1 MSAFRSAIPSD
12 ICNVDGLVAVV
23 TGGGSGIGLIMATAL
38 ENNGATVY
46 IIGRRMHLLEK
57 AATENNK
64 FNKIIPVQGD
74 LTDRDSLLSVVE
86 IVRSKQG
93 HIDLLVNNAGIAK
106 NLYSHP
112 LPSPSENEADRPPTP
127 PQTEVSSPPAS
138 PTASIHIPSIKKFQS
153 SLWDT
158 GSPDDFAQV
167 FATNVTAPYYTTV
180 AFLDLLHQ
188 GNIRK
193 QIQART
199 HGDTSDFSRPPYHS
213 SQVLTVSSSGAFRLD
228 AKVLSMSYTLS
239 KSACN
244 HLGKVMANLLVPWG
258 IRSNII
264 APGVWPSG
272 EEHPQEYMTAY
283 SISNFGVA
291 EMTASAVADSS
302 SRLDP
307 DLLCQD
313 VPLKRAGTEEDMAGA
328 ILFLASRAGAYM
340 NGSVFVADGGR
351 SNAYL
356 GGGASSY
363 I

>member
-1 MSAFRSAIPSD
+1 MSAFRSAIPKD

-23 TGGGSGIGLIMATAL
+23 TGGGSGIGLLMATAL

-57 AATENNK
+57 AAKENSKYNQ
-64 FNKIIPVQGD
+64 IIPVQCD
-74 LTDRDSLLSVVE
+74 VTERDSLLSVVE

-106 NLYSHP
+106 NLFSHP
-112 LPSPSENEADRPPTP
+112 LPSPSKNEADRPPTP
-127 PQTEVSSPPAS
+127 PQTDVPTPPTS
-138 PTASIHIPSIKKFQS
+138 PTASFHIPSIKKFQS

-193 QIQART
+193 QIRAST
-199 HGDTSDFSRPPYHS
+199 DGDSFDFSRPPYHS
-213 SQVLTVSSSGAFRLD
+213 SQVRTVSSSGAFRLD

-244 HLGKVMANLLVPWG
+244 HLGKVMANLLIPWG

-264 APGVWPSG
+264 APGVWPS
-272 EEHPQEYMTAY
+272 
-283 SISNFGVA
+283 
-291 EMTASAVADSS
+291 EMTTSAVADSS
-302 SRLDP
+302 ARLDP
-307 DLLCQD
+307 DVLCQD

-363 I
+363 S